1 MNGFDVALV
10 SVRGGWDAHMLTV
23 AESCREIAFELA
35 AVVGL
40 PDQIAQRDSVAV
52 QMLLDTG
59 SEDRAGSGAAFFGE
73 GPEQQPAAHIAG
85 GVLNGGQADRLRP
98 RSGGGGSVRN
108 PCLRAGFRAW

>member
-85 GVLNGGQADRLRP
+85 GVLDGRQAELLSLRP
-98 RSGGGGSVRN
+98 VVGDIVEILGI
-108 PCLRAGFRAW
+108 RADLLK